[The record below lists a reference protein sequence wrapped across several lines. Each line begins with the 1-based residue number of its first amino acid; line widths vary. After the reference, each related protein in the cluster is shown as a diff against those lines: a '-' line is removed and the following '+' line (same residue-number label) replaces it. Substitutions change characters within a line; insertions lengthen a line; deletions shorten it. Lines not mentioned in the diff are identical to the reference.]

1 MPFSA
6 QDLARI
12 DRTKEVRIETSM
24 PGGAANTV
32 IIWAVVDQ
40 GDVFVRSWKGANARW
55 YRQAVA
61 NPEVALLFAGRR
73 LPARAVAAT
82 DPDSIARTSSAL
94 ERKYAGD
101 PATKDM
107 VRDEIL
113 GTTLRLESA
122 PASQGEPGA

>member
-6 QDLARI
+6 EDLARI
-12 DRTKEVRIETSM
+12 GRTKEVRIETSM
-24 PGGAANTV
+24 PGGPANTV

-40 GDVFVRSWKGANARW
+40 GDVFIRSWKGANARW
-55 YRQAVA
+55 FREAVA
-61 NPEVALLFAGRR
+61 NPDVALHVAGRR
-73 LPARAVAAT
+73 LPAKAVAAT

-113 GTTLRLESA
+113 GTTLRLES
-122 PASQGEPGA
+122 EPGAEA